1 MLSSSSE
8 YLKALREGKYL
19 LFLEWVD
26 FITKKYT
33 HDGYI
38 LDADDTTNSLIFEW
52 LNNGFSEEDAKNLA
66 RLHAVYDLELKP
78 LQGKLDYA
86 FKTIIVALFLCM
98 VFHKHNLC
106 LHSDSPN
113 ITCREINQ
121 LIEQIGKQLSP
132 SLYRSSLIE
141 VQTDFFQ
148 WVDNSD
154 KHEVT
159 LIFDKIYAIT
169 RLRYLLEDYIL
180 HLDHSK
186 KEQDELYTARL
197 SLAKRFLTYIY
208 EQLEFTP
215 KVADQ
220 ITKYVS
226 ALRQLHPGKWEEER
240 LDALSPPSA
249 LDNTWRWVTGIG
261 IGFFNL
267 VLHKKSIGELIS
279 GQSETPQV

>member
-8 YLKALREGKYL
+8 YLKALREGNYL

-33 HDGYI
+33 QNDHI

-52 LNNGFSEEDAKNLA
+52 LTNGYSEEDAKKLA
-66 RLHAVYDLELKP
+66 LLHAVYDLESKP

-86 FKTIIVALFLCM
+86 FKTIIVALFLCI

-106 LHSDSPN
+106 VQSDSPKV
-113 ITCREINQ
+113 TRRKINR
-121 LIEQIGKQLSP
+121 LIEQCSKQLSP
-132 SLYRSSLIE
+132 SLYRSSLVGVQIE
-141 VQTDFFQ
+141 FFQ
-148 WVDNSD
+148 WVDNSN
-154 KHEVT
+154 KHEVNV
-159 LIFDKIYAIT
+159 IFHKIHAIT

-180 HLDHSK
+180 HLERSK
-186 KEQDELYTARL
+186 KEQDELHTARL

-215 KVADQ
+215 KVADE
-220 ITKYVS
+220 ITKYVN
-226 ALRQLHPGKWEEER
+226 ALRELHPDKWEEEH

>member
-8 YLKALREGKYL
+8 YIKALREGKYL

-33 HDGYI
+33 RDEYI

-52 LNNGFSEEDAKNLA
+52 LNNGYSEEDAKNLA
-66 RLHAVYDLELKP
+66 LLHAVYDLESKA

-98 VFHKHNLC
+98 VFHKHNLY
-106 LHSDSPN
+106 LQSDSPQM
-113 ITCREINQ
+113 TCEEINQ
-121 LIEQIGKQLSP
+121 LIEKSGKQLSP
-132 SLYRSSLIE
+132 SLYRSSLAG
-141 VQTDFFQ
+141 VQTEFFQ

-154 KHEVT
+154 THEVT
-159 LIFDKIYAIT
+159 VVFDKIHAIT

-180 HLDHSK
+180 HLDRSK
-186 KEQDELYTARL
+186 KDQDELHTARL

-215 KVADQ
+215 KVADE
-220 ITKYVS
+220 ISNYVN
-226 ALRQLHPGKWEEER
+226 ALRELHPNKWEEER
-240 LDALSPPSA
+240 LDALSPPST

-279 GQSETPQV
+279 GQSETPQI

>member
-33 HDGYI
+33 HDECI
-38 LDADDTTNSLIFEW
+38 LDADDTTNALIFEW
-52 LNNGFSEEDAKNLA
+52 LSNGYSEEDARKLA
-66 RLHAVYDLELKP
+66 LLQAVYDLELKP

-86 FKTIIVALFLCM
+86 FKTIMVAVFLCM
-98 VFHKHNLC
+98 VFHKHKLS
-106 LHSDSPN
+106 LQPHSPKV
-113 ITCREINQ
+113 TCGEINQ
-121 LIEQIGKQLSP
+121 QIEQIGKQLAP
-132 SLYRSSLIE
+132 SLYRSSLVGVQIE
-141 VQTDFFQ
+141 FFQ
-148 WVDNSD
+148 WVENSD
-154 KHEVT
+154 KHEVNSV
-159 LIFDKIYAIT
+159 FHKIHAIT

-180 HLDHSK
+180 HLERFK
-186 KEQDELYTARL
+186 REKDELYTARL

-215 KVADQ
+215 SVADET
-220 ITKYVS
+220 TKYVN
-226 ALRQLHPGKWEEER
+226 ALRELHPGKWEEER
-240 LDALSPPSA
+240 LDVLSPPST